1 MIYYVQVGAEVV
13 DGFLKDIATQ
23 QVFLPHS
30 ACSYCEYNVREGKQL
45 FSSIVSCTCYEST
58 MSFCMTLGFRK

>member
-1 MIYYVQVGAEVV
+1 MINYVQVGAEVA

-30 ACSYCEYNVREGKQL
+30 ACSYCEYNVRE
-45 FSSIVSCTCYEST
+45 VSNYLAPLSVVHVMKAQCN
-58 MSFCMTLGFRK
+58 FA